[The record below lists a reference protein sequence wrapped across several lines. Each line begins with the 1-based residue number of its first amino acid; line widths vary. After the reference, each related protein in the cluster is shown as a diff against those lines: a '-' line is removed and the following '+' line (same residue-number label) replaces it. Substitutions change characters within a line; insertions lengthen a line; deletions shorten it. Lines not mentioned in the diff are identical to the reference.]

1 EKKQPTESLNLY
13 RKSALQG
20 FEPAKEPVALARY
33 RNDKQIDSLLNLK
46 TINRTESKFILGKE
60 YVSGKL
66 VKKNVKKGL
75 EYLQTAASQGY
86 AEAYLELGILYKEGK
101 VVKKNTRKANNYF
114 NDAVV
119 LGCKEAELYLPAQ
132 KNK

>member
-1 EKKQPTESLNLY
+1 LYTTESN
-13 RKSALQG
+13 
-20 FEPAKEPVALARY
+20 
-33 RNDKQIDSLLNLK
+33 
-46 TINRTESKFILGKE
+46 FILGKE

-132 KNK
+132 KKK